1 MQFTKS
7 ESQNRPREVEAI
19 SGDRFFVRKDIKE
32 IHKTDDEGNISV
44 AYQYDEAVVT
54 APEYAAFAAVA
65 AVESRRE
72 AEIIDEYTLKLI
84 DEGVI

>member
-1 MQFTKS
+1 MQFIKS
-7 ESQNRPREVEAI
+7 ESQIRPQEVEAI
-19 SGDRFFVRKDIKE
+19 TGDRFFVRKDIKE
-32 IHKTDDEGNISV
+32 IQKTDDEGNVSV
-44 AYQYDEAVVT
+44 VYQYEEAIVT

-72 AEIIDEYTLKLI
+72 AEIIDDYTLKLI